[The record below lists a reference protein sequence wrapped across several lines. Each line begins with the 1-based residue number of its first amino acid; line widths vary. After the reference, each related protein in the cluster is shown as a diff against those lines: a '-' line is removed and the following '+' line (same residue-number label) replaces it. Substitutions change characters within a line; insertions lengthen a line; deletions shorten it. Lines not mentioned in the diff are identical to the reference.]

1 MEEAKRVMEPHEKVS
16 RRGQQWFL
24 LLLLPPLV
32 WGIVF
37 ACYPL
42 VAEQIRPQ
50 IIFNLVEGLKPLG
63 LPLYAALAVAFLIT
77 VLYPR
82 TLQGKSLFSRLRHEK
97 GSKLLRQGA
106 IACWVLGYGN
116 LLFGVIPSVIGTI
129 APFFVGMV
137 LYVVRAIRLGERPLW
152 QPRGY
157 ILAIG
162 IFLLYDLCTLLWS
175 PNRAVSLEWWIRE
188 ASLLPSIFLLLMYPP
203 HPRDIRVFMHYALR
217 ISYLYL
223 LSIVAI
229 YVVVCWATDTSLG
242 AAFGLEK
249 MYFVFN
255 GTPMGTL
262 FLGSLFGF
270 QHYTYLGFI
279 MLAPILYWLLERERL
294 PEVRNLLVGSLVG
307 FLLFVFIFQSRIL
320 MLVLCGA
327 FSLGLL
333 YLFASL
339 VFPQKG
345 AYKKRIL
352 LLLPIIAVA
361 SLLLFLCYPSA
372 LKYLIDEHRLNLFE
386 TAIMYLKEN
395 PLWGYGLGS
404 AEALISP
411 FYQGEYATHFHN
423 QYLLCYV
430 EGGIMSLLLWVVI
443 FISYLRYALRSR
455 NYAALIYVVIMLVV
469 MLIEVITCL
478 SQYLIAMSLMA
489 AFLISTHPYLQKK

>member
-1 MEEAKRVMEPHEKVS
+1 MEEAKRVTEPHEKVS
-16 RRGQQWFL
+16 RRGHQWFL

-32 WGIVF
+32 LGIVF

-42 VAEQIRPQ
+42 VAEEIRPL
-50 IIFNLVEGLKPLG
+50 IIFNLVGGLKPLG
-63 LPLYAALAVAFLIT
+63 LPLYAALAAAFLIT

-82 TLQGKSLFSRLRHEK
+82 TLQGKSLFSRLRHEG
-97 GSKLLRQGA
+97 GSELLRQGA
-106 IACWVLGYGN
+106 IACWVLGYAN

-129 APFFVGMV
+129 APFLVGMV
-137 LYVVRAIRLGERPLW
+137 LYIARAVRLGERPSW

-203 HPRDIRVFMHYALR
+203 HPRYIRVFMHYALR

-279 MLAPILYWLLERERL
+279 MLAPILYWLLEKERQ

-333 YLFASL
+333 YLLASL

-352 LLLPIIAVA
+352 LLLPIIAVD

-404 AEALISP
+404 YLSFLSGRVCHTLPQSISFVLRRGGDYEPIALGRDIHFLPKICPAEP
-411 FYQGEYATHFHN
+411 Q
-423 QYLLCYV
+423 LC
-430 EGGIMSLLLWVVI
+430 
-443 FISYLRYALRSR
+443 R
-455 NYAALIYVVIMLVV
+455 
-469 MLIEVITCL
+469 
-478 SQYLIAMSLMA
+478 
-489 AFLISTHPYLQKK
+489 PYLCGDYAGCHAY

>member
-1 MEEAKRVMEPHEKVS
+1 MEEAKRVTEPHEKVS
-16 RRGQQWFL
+16 YKGQQWFL

-63 LPLYAALAVAFLIT
+63 PPLYAALAVAFLIT

-97 GSKLLRQGA
+97 GRELLRQGA

-162 IFLLYDLCTLLWS
+162 IFLLYDLCTLFWS
-175 PNRAVSLEWWIRE
+175 PNRSVSLEWWIRE

-229 YVVVCWATDTSLG
+229 YVVVCWATDTSFG

-279 MLAPILYWLLERERL
+279 MLALLGHGDD
-294 PEVRNLLVGSLVG
+294 RNVCPRFGTS
-307 FLLFVFIFQSRIL
+307 
-320 MLVLCGA
+320 
-327 FSLGLL
+327 
-333 YLFASL
+333 
-339 VFPQKG
+339 
-345 AYKKRIL
+345 
-352 LLLPIIAVA
+352 
-361 SLLLFLCYPSA
+361 
-372 LKYLIDEHRLNLFE
+372 
-386 TAIMYLKEN
+386 
-395 PLWGYGLGS
+395 
-404 AEALISP
+404 
-411 FYQGEYATHFHN
+411 
-423 QYLLCYV
+423 
-430 EGGIMSLLLWVVI
+430 
-443 FISYLRYALRSR
+443 
-455 NYAALIYVVIMLVV
+455 
-469 MLIEVITCL
+469 
-478 SQYLIAMSLMA
+478 
-489 AFLISTHPYLQKK
+489 

>member
-1 MEEAKRVMEPHEKVS
+1 
-16 RRGQQWFL
+16 
-24 LLLLPPLV
+24 
-32 WGIVF
+32 
-37 ACYPL
+37 
-42 VAEQIRPQ
+42 
-50 IIFNLVEGLKPLG
+50 
-63 LPLYAALAVAFLIT
+63 
-77 VLYPR
+77 
-82 TLQGKSLFSRLRHEK
+82 
-97 GSKLLRQGA
+97 
-106 IACWVLGYGN
+106 
-116 LLFGVIPSVIGTI
+116 
-129 APFFVGMV
+129 
-137 LYVVRAIRLGERPLW
+137 
-152 QPRGY
+152 
-157 ILAIG
+157 
-162 IFLLYDLCTLLWS
+162 
-175 PNRAVSLEWWIRE
+175 
-188 ASLLPSIFLLLMYPP
+188 
-203 HPRDIRVFMHYALR
+203 
-217 ISYLYL
+217 
-223 LSIVAI
+223 
-229 YVVVCWATDTSLG
+229 
-242 AAFGLEK
+242 

-279 MLAPILYWLLERERL
+279 MLAPILYWLLEKERQ

-361 SLLLFLCYPSA
+361 SLLLILCYPSA

-489 AFLISTHPYLQKK
+489 AFLISTHPYLQKNDHCERDF